1 MLPPT
6 SRTPG
11 GTLRRSI
18 TALIRYRIWL
28 LGVAVILGVAAAII
42 GQRLSLDRSIENMF
56 APDDPILVPYRR
68 LQRTFGEHEVVLAMY
83 ADEKLSTPE
92 GIDRVGKL
100 ADKLRRVS
108 GVVAVV
114 SLVDFEGTGR
124 TAQFREV
131 FAGYTH
137 NEAMDAAGVMCL
149 VDRPGVGEISR
160 RETLAQMRAIITEYP
175 RGALVGEPVL
185 VEEAFDLLERD
196 GRRLNTWCTLLV
208 LLTIF
213 VCFRNI
219 RWLVLPLAVVQLT
232 LALTNGL
239 LVLSGMELS
248 MVSSMLGAI
257 VTVVGVASV
266 VHIMVHYQDLRRE
279 GHDRTGALTAAFEEL
294 AAPITVAILTDAAG
308 FAALMVSKVGPVHDF
323 GLMMAVGSLLVLPA
337 CILLTPGVLWLTA
350 PAHPAAIPDDR
361 LRSSAWLAR
370 ILIWAQR
377 YVWHFTAIMTAITI
391 VALIGTRRLTIETDF
406 TKNFRSDSQIVRAYG
421 FVEERFGGAGVWDLL
436 IPVASE
442 HQADVSGTKAD
453 LKFGPPSTS
462 LLAEVLQLERRVEK
476 STPLLSK
483 AISIADSFHAALG
496 DFQKLGMFGRGL
508 VRAAWG
514 KMNADMPEFIDTL
527 YNVDPTDN
535 RQWLHVLL
543 RSPEQLSA
551 EEKSAMIEQVKTA
564 ATEQYP
570 EAEVTGYYVL
580 LNRLIESV
588 LADQWKA
595 FIVATVVVGLM
606 IFIALRDWR
615 LTAVTFMPN
624 IFPSIILFGVMGWLG
639 LRVNMG
645 AAMIA
650 AVSIGLSVDSSV
662 HYTMF
667 YQRQRR
673 LGLTLDHALHRAQD
687 SVGRAAVF
695 STLALTIGFGALVVS
710 DFIPTIYF
718 GVLVSLSMIG
728 ALIGNL
734 LLLPVLI
741 RMVEARA
748 DAQ

>member
-1 MLPPT
+1 
-6 SRTPG
+6 
-11 GTLRRSI
+11 
-18 TALIRYRIWL
+18 
-28 LGVAVILGVAAAII
+28 
-42 GQRLSLDRSIENMF
+42 
-56 APDDPILVPYRR
+56 
-68 LQRTFGEHEVVLAMY
+68 
-83 ADEKLSTPE
+83 
-92 GIDRVGKL
+92 
-100 ADKLRRVS
+100 
-108 GVVAVV
+108 
-114 SLVDFEGTGR
+114 
-124 TAQFREV
+124 
-131 FAGYTH
+131 
-137 NEAMDAAGVMCL
+137 VMCL
-149 VDRPGVGEISR
+149 VNRPGVGETSR
-160 RETLAQMRAIITEYP
+160 RDTLARMRSIIREYSQ
-175 RGALVGEPVL
+175 GALVGEPVL
-185 VEEAFDLLERD
+185 VEEAFDLLEHD

-213 VCFRNI
+213 ACFRSV

-232 LALTNGL
+232 LALTNGS

-279 GHDRTGALTAAFEEL
+279 GRDRRDALAATFDEL

-337 CILLTPGVLWLTA
+337 CILLTPGVLWITA
-350 PAHPAAIPDDR
+350 PANPTVTPDDR

-370 ILIWAQR
+370 ILTWAQR
-377 YVWHFTAIMTAITI
+377 YVWHFTAIMTVITI
-391 VALIGTRRLTIETDF
+391 VALFGTRRLTIETDF
-406 TKNFRSDSQIVRAYG
+406 TKNFRADSEIVRAYG

-436 IPVASE
+436 IPVPPD
-442 HQADVSGTKAD
+442 HQAEVSGTKAD
-453 LKFGPPSTS
+453 PKFGPPSTAW
-462 LLAEVLQLERRVEK
+462 LAEVLKLERRLGEAAPRLGKV
-476 STPLLSK
+476 
-483 AISIADSFHAALG
+483 ISIADSFRAALG
-496 DFQKLGMFGRGL
+496 DFEKLGMFGRGL

-527 YNVDPTDN
+527 YNIDPADN

-543 RSPEQLSA
+543 RSPEQLGA
-551 EEKSAMIEQVKTA
+551 DEKSAMIEQVKA
-564 ATEQYP
+564 AAKTDYP
-570 EAEVTGYYVL
+570 DAEVTGYYVL

-595 FIVATVVVGLM
+595 FIVATIVVGLM
-606 IFIALRDWR
+606 IIIALRDWR
-615 LTAVTFMPN
+615 LTAVTFVPN
-624 IFPSIILFGVMGWLG
+624 IFPSLILFGVMGWLG

-667 YQRQRR
+667 YLRQRR
-673 LGLTLDHALHRAQD
+673 LGLGLEEALHRAQD

-695 STLALTIGFGALVVS
+695 STLALTVGFGALVVS

-728 ALIGNL
+728 ALVGNL
-734 LLLPVLI
+734 IVLPILI
-741 RMVEARA
+741 RAVDRRA
-748 DAQ
+748 YATGV